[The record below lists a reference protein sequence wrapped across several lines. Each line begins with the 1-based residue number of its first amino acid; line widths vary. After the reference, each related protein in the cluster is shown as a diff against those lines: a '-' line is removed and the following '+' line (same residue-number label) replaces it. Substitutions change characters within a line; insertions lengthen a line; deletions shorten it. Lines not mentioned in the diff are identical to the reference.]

1 MLCLDMKL
9 VSRLR
14 GLSSNSTSSTTSTT
28 PSISIPPSF
37 SASSYNLVVDKQRR
51 KSRRGSGGNI
61 SPSCSDHESDED
73 SNMPSIRIVRNRSR
87 SVCMPVLTS
96 SQLRHLHRRA
106 SHHVY
111 VSTLHFQ
118 IEFWTN
124 SITRSKLIKG
134 KH

>member
-14 GLSSNSTSSTTSTT
+14 GLSSNSTSSNSSTT

-61 SPSCSDHESDED
+61 SPNSDHESDED

-118 IEFWTN
+118 IEFSTN